1 MHFDEQSKPAYVK
14 MIRAKL
20 GGQMSERAE
29 RIGSFSDDKIIKMHE
44 KWRQLFVEG
53 FAPNIG
59 KREAATPI
67 GARSFSSGG

>member
-1 MHFDEQSKPAYVK
+1 
-14 MIRAKL
+14 
-20 GGQMSERAE
+20 MSERAE

-67 GARSFSSGG
+67 GARSFLIGRLIRGIGPTGVQAVA